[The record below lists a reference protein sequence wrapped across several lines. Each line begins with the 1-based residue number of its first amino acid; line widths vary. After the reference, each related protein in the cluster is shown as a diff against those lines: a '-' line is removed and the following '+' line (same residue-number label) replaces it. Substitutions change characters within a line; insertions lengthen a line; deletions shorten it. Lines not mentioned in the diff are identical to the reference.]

1 MVEWMTVEVSDLD
14 NRFMETDLMETDPYL
29 IINIGMLVYKQNG
42 HTQGRQSRSMV
53 TGYLE
58 IQILLLNDPSR
69 QIIIQHIK
77 YTARRWTT
85 FRQYLGNTSNT
96 KISPNHVY
104 EGTTFKLLDVGKF

>member
-14 NRFMETDLMETDPYL
+14 NRFMETDPYL

-69 QIIIQHIK
+69 QITIQLNIVDAIYPVYK
-77 YTARRWTT
+77 LY
-85 FRQYLGNTSNT
+85 RQKMDDFQT
-96 KISPNHVY
+96 ISR
-104 EGTTFKLLDVGKF
+104 